1 MTTTMMKN
9 TEVAFITIQLGVNMI
24 SNEDLNKII
33 EKAQKD
39 GYFIKVRDI
48 SYVILRNCFE
58 DYSVA
63 YISLY
68 GGMDKDEIE
77 KYENSK
83 EIAYLKKVVSKYI
96 HKRKGAK
103 EGDITFEENKAYMLK
118 LKADT
123 ERAMANGE
131 IETKDGLKILADIS
145 VKLNDKFSVSDMTK
159 EQLIFVNIKYNSI
172 CEKCGAELY
181 IPTKEDLMKTYNLIE
196 KDSSNE

>member
-77 KYENSK
+77 RYENSK

>member
-48 SYVILRNCFE
+48 SYVILRNGFE

-68 GGMDKDEIE
+68 GSADKDEIE

-83 EIAYLKKVVSKYI
+83 EIAYLKKAISKYI

-145 VKLNDKFSVSDMTK
+145 VKLNDKFAVSDMTK
-159 EQLIFVNIKYNSI
+159 EQLIYVNIKYNSI

-181 IPTKEDLMKTYNLIE
+181 IPTKEDLIKEYNLIE

>member
-123 ERAMANGE
+123 ERAMAEG
-131 IETKDGLKILADIS
+131 TVDVKDGLKILTDIS
-145 VKLNDKFSVSDMTK
+145 TRLNDKFQVKDETK

-181 IPTKEDLMKTYNLIE
+181 IPTKEDLIKKYNLIE

>member
-9 TEVAFITIQLGVNMI
+9 TEVVFITIQLGVNMI

-123 ERAMANGE
+123 ERAMADG
-131 IETKDGLKILADIS
+131 TVDVKDGLKILTDIS
-145 VKLNDKFSVSDMTK
+145 TRLNDKFQVKEDVKDQIVQIMPKYDDICPYCAHEVSRRPISK
-159 EQLIFVNIKYNSI
+159 EEAI
-172 CEKCGAELY
+172 ELY
-181 IPTKEDLMKTYNLIE
+181 DLTE
-196 KDSSNE
+196 KS

>member
-1 MTTTMMKN
+1 MTTTTMKN

-123 ERAMANGE
+123 ERAMADG
-131 IETKDGLKILADIS
+131 TVDVKDGLKILTDIS
-145 VKLNDKFSVSDMTK
+145 TRLNDKFQVKDETK
-159 EQLIFVNIKYNSI
+159 EQLIYVNIKYNSI

-181 IPTKEDLMKTYNLIE
+181 IPTKEDLMKEYNLIE
-196 KDSSNE
+196 RSE

>member
-1 MTTTMMKN
+1 MKN

-39 GYFIKVRDI
+39 GYSVKVRDI
-48 SYVILRNCFE
+48 SYILLRNNYE
-58 DYSVA
+58 DYSIA

-68 GGMDKDEIE
+68 GSVDKDEIE

-83 EIAYLKKVVSKYI
+83 EIAYLKKAISKYI
-96 HKRKGAK
+96 HKRRGAK

-123 ERAMANGE
+123 ERAMADGE

-145 VKLNDKFSVSDMTK
+145 VKLNDKFAVSDMTK
-159 EQLIFVNIKYNSI
+159 EQLIYVNIKYNSI

-181 IPTKEDLMKTYNLIE
+181 IPTKEDLMKIYNLIE
-196 KDSSNE
+196 RSE

>member
-1 MTTTMMKN
+1 MRN
-9 TEVAFITIQLGVNMI
+9 TEVVFITIQLGVNMI

-39 GYFIKVRDI
+39 GYSVKVRDI
-48 SYVILRNCFE
+48 SYILLRNNYE
-58 DYSVA
+58 DYSIA

-68 GGMDKDEIE
+68 GSVDKDEIE

-123 ERAMANGE
+123 EKAMADGE

-145 VKLNDKFSVSDMTK
+145 VKLNDKFAVSDMTK
-159 EQLIFVNIKYNSI
+159 EQLIYVNIKYNSI

-181 IPTKEDLMKTYNLIE
+181 IPTKEDLMKEYNLIE

>member
-1 MTTTMMKN
+1 MTTTMTKN
-9 TEVAFITIQLGVNMI
+9 MAIAFITIQLGVNMI
-24 SNEDLNKII
+24 SNDDLNKII

-39 GYFIKVRDI
+39 GYSVKVRDI
-48 SYVILRNCFE
+48 SYILLRNNYE
-58 DYSVA
+58 DYSIA

-68 GGMDKDEIE
+68 GSVDKDEIE

-83 EIAYLKKVVSKYI
+83 EIAYLKKAINKYI
-96 HKRKGAK
+96 HKRSGAK

-123 ERAMANGE
+123 EKAMADG
-131 IETKDGLKILADIS
+131 TVDVKDGLKILTDIS
-145 VKLNDKFSVSDMTK
+145 TRLNDKFQVKDETK

-181 IPTKEDLMKTYNLIE
+181 IPTKEDLMKEYNLIE

>member
-1 MTTTMMKN
+1 MTMNAQQMIVFTKN
-9 TEVAFITIQLGVNMI
+9 QHGINMI
-24 SNEDLNKII
+24 TNENLNKII

-39 GYFIKVRDI
+39 GHFVKVRDI
-48 SYVILRNCFE
+48 AYVILRNSFE
-58 DYSVA
+58 DYSIA

-68 GGMDKDEIE
+68 GAEDSSKID
-77 KYENSK
+77 KYENS
-83 EIAYLKKVVSKYI
+83 EDITYLKKIVNKQLN
-96 HKRKGAK
+96 KRKSSK

-123 ERAMANGE
+123 EKAMENNE

-159 EQLIFVNIKYNSI
+159 EQQIFVSCKYNSV

-181 IPTKEDLMKTYNLIE
+181 IPTKEDLMKEYNLIE
-196 KDSSNE
+196 NNNSNE

>member
-123 ERAMANGE
+123 EKAMADGE

-145 VKLNDKFSVSDMTK
+145 VKLNDKFAVSDMTK

-172 CEKCGAELY
+172 CDKCGAELY

>member
-123 ERAMANGE
+123 EKAMADG
-131 IETKDGLKILADIS
+131 TVDVKDGLKILTDIS
-145 VKLNDKFSVSDMTK
+145 TRLNDKFQVKDETK
-159 EQLIFVNIKYNSI
+159 EQLIYVNIKYNSI

-181 IPTKEDLMKTYNLIE
+181 IPTKEDLMETYNLIE

>member
-1 MTTTMMKN
+1 MMKN
-9 TEVAFITIQLGVNMI
+9 TEVAFITTQLGVNMI

>member
-1 MTTTMMKN
+1 MTTTMTKN
-9 TEVAFITIQLGVNMI
+9 MAIVFITIQLGVNMI
-24 SNEDLNKII
+24 SNDDLNKII

-39 GYFIKVRDI
+39 GYSVKVRDI
-48 SYVILRNCFE
+48 SYILLRNNYE
-58 DYSVA
+58 DYSIA

-68 GGMDKDEIE
+68 GSVDKDEIE

-83 EIAYLKKVVSKYI
+83 EIAYLKKAISKYI
-96 HKRKGAK
+96 HKRRGAK

-123 ERAMANGE
+123 EKAMADGE

-145 VKLNDKFSVSDMTK
+145 VKLNDKFAVSDMTK
-159 EQLIFVNIKYNSI
+159 EQLIYVNVKYNSI

-181 IPTKEDLMKTYNLIE
+181 IPTKEDLMKEYNLIE

>member
-1 MTTTMMKN
+1 MMTMMKN
-9 TEVAFITIQLGVNMI
+9 TEIVFITIQLGVNMI
-24 SNEDLNKII
+24 SNEDLNKIV

-39 GYFIKVRDI
+39 GYFVKVRDI
-48 SYVILRNCFE
+48 SYVILRNSFD

-63 YISLY
+63 YMSLY
-68 GGMDKDEIE
+68 GSMDREEVE

-83 EIAYLKKVVSKYI
+83 EIAYLKKVIGKYI
-96 HKRKGAK
+96 NKRKGAK

-123 ERAMANGE
+123 EKAMADGE

-145 VKLNDKFSVSDMTK
+145 VKLNDKFSVSDMAK

-172 CEKCGAELY
+172 CDKCGAELY
-181 IPTKEDLMKTYNLIE
+181 IPTKEDLIKKYNLIE